1 MRTIFGHPNVGDK
14 LVRGISEPHGFDI
27 SCDDVGRL
35 IVILDVEVL
44 DGG

>member
-14 LVRGISEPHGFDI
+14 LVSGISEPHGFYI